1 MAQAPAIMNSP
12 AKPEASLAFMS
23 SKRSSDLC
31 RISRR
36 KSMVQIVETALIE
49 LDSELIAAAR
59 QAAMITPPT
68 PGHISVRM
76 KWGSTSSGFIA
87 ATSADGCTL

>member
-1 MAQAPAIMNSP
+1 MIPA
-12 AKPEASLAFMS
+12 APEASFAFTS
-23 SKRSSDLC
+23 SKRSLPLR

-36 KSMVQIVETALIE
+36 KSIVQMVETALIE

-68 PGHISVRM
+68 PGQISVRM

-87 ATSADGCTL
+87 ATSADGNTL